1 MKDKKEKAIEP
12 GECRPHQKFSGKS
25 FLRTVSSFLLL
36 ENVTF
41 EECHFELCYFYGGKF
56 SRVRFVGC
64 TFSECGF
71 FGVNMPGT
79 KFIETDINAAV
90 FSRCCIKSGEFNSVQ
105 ITSSRMEDCDLSD
118 AEFCCSMVLDTVF
131 PRCRMTE
138 KIVYLTPFGEDFG
151 GATYWVKD
159 DMIQFKSGDIY
170 VDKPLSVFKKE
181 IIEINENNQR
191 ADYLNAINYFEKVR
205 STWIMKEKEGSV

>member
-1 MKDKKEKAIEP
+1 MKRVLSYVPVDDNLSLKREYIDLDILYMNEEEIEGAIRE
-12 GECRPHQKFSGKS
+12 
-25 FLRTVSSFLLL
+25 
-36 ENVTF
+36 
-41 EECHFELCYFYGGKF
+41 Y
-56 SRVRFVGC
+56 
-64 TFSECGF
+64 
-71 FGVNMPGT
+71 
-79 KFIETDINAAV
+79 
-90 FSRCCIKSGEFNSVQ
+90 
-105 ITSSRMEDCDLSD
+105 
-118 AEFCCSMVLDTVF
+118 
-131 PRCRMTE
+131 
-138 KIVYLTPFGEDFG
+138 FG